1 MADTTND
8 SIVSATTWVSA
19 FTLSGVA
26 STASLSIFNKSS
38 YPVLMQIIAAQ
49 PADADVNG
57 IIIGQMNTSYA
68 NATTEANA
76 SGVWLKAVNFPA
88 TINISEA

>member
-1 MADTTND
+1 MADTKND
-8 SIVSATTWVSA
+8 STVSATTWVDA

-49 PADADVNG
+49 PSDSDVNG
-57 IIIGQMNTSYA
+57 VVIGQMNTSYA
-68 NATTEANA
+68 SVTTDAA
-76 SGVWLKAVNFPA
+76 SSGVWLKAVNFPA
-88 TINISEA
+88 TVNISEG

>member
-8 SIVSATTWVSA
+8 VAIPTANWVNA
-19 FTLSGVA
+19 FTVTGIA
-26 STASLSIFNKSS
+26 STSSLSILNKSS

-49 PADADVNG
+49 PSASDTNG
-57 IIIGQMNTSYA
+57 VVIGQMNTSYA